1 MGIELTAEQNQLINE
16 IVHWYHS
23 GTKQHF
29 AYSGAAGTGK
39 TTCVKAAIEHLGL
52 TNYHACAFVGKAVN
66 VLSAQK
72 LPASTIHSMIYK
84 IAWVP
89 QRDEKTGRV
98 VKDSLGRIKMKM
110 QMVLRDKIEGD
121 PDLLIVDEATMVNDE
136 MSKEILSFGIPTIF
150 IGDNNQLPPVFGES
164 SIMNNVDFTL
174 HKIMRQA
181 ENDPIVFLSQ
191 KILNDEDLEVGTYGR
206 SQVLEGYQINKR
218 TTLYD
223 VILAAKNSTR
233 DYVNHKMRSEILGLP
248 KEPQIGDK
256 IICRQNDWGRHLAG
270 GIYLTT
276 GTMGRITD
284 IYRNTWNKK
293 SVQIDF
299 KPDFIADD
307 EFRKVK
313 MDLEYLY
320 LPADMK
326 KQYGFTDLNKF
337 DWAYCVTVH
346 SMQGSE
352 AARVLYL
359 DQRFYDYEMTKK
371 VRYTAITRATES
383 ITYAKNY
390 YPEMY

>member
-1 MGIELTAEQNQLINE
+1 MGIELTNEQVELVGKIQD
-16 IVHWYHS
+16 WYHK

-39 TTCVKAAIEHLGL
+39 TTCIKAAIEALGIR
-52 TNYHACAFVGKAVN
+52 NYHACAYVGKAVN
-66 VLSAQK
+66 VLSSHG

-84 IAWVP
+84 VAWVP
-89 QRDEKTGRV
+89 QRDEKGRV
-98 VKDSLGRIKMKM
+98 MKDSLGRLKMKM
-110 QMVLRDKIEGD
+110 QMVLRDHIEGN
-121 PDLLIVDEATMVNDE
+121 PELLIVDEATMVNDE
-136 MSKEILSFGIPTIF
+136 MAKEILSFGIPTVF

-164 SIMNNVDFTL
+164 TIMNNVDYTL

-181 ENDPIVFLSQ
+181 EDDPIVFLSQ
-191 KILNDEDLEVGTYGR
+191 LILADRELQVGNYGK
-206 SQVLEGYQINKR
+206 SQVLEGYDINKR
-218 TTLYD
+218 STLYD
-223 VILAAKNSTR
+223 VILTGKNNIR
-233 DYVNHKMRSEILGLP
+233 DYVNFKMRSEILGLP

-256 IICRQNDWGRHLAG
+256 IICRQNNWGRHLAG

-284 IYRNTWNKK
+284 IYKNTWGKK

-320 LPADMK
+320 LPSDMK
-326 KQYGFTDLNKF
+326 KQYGFNELDKF

-352 AARVLYL
+352 SPRVLYL

-371 VRYTAITRATES
+371 LRYTAITRATDQ
-383 ITYAKNY
+383 ITFAKNY
-390 YPEMY
+390 YPAIY